1 MTTAEDD
8 PDREYESQAEVA
20 APSGE
25 TPAPLRKAAAGV
37 AEAQAWK
44 GQQIA
49 KGWRKLVNV
58 LRRREEGKGTMSI

>member
-8 PDREYESQAEVA
+8 PDREHDSQAEGPTPA
-20 APSGE
+20 GE
-25 TPAPLRKAAAGV
+25 TPTPLRKAAAGM

-49 KGWRKLVNV
+49 TGWRKLVNA
-58 LRRREEGKGTMSI
+58 LRRRKEGGG

>member
-8 PDREYESQAEVA
+8 PDRERESQAEAPAPA
-20 APSGE
+20 AE
-25 TPAPLRKAAAGV
+25 TPTPLRQAAEGM

-49 KGWRKLVNV
+49 TGWRKLVNA
-58 LRRREEGKGTMSI
+58 LRRPDKGGG